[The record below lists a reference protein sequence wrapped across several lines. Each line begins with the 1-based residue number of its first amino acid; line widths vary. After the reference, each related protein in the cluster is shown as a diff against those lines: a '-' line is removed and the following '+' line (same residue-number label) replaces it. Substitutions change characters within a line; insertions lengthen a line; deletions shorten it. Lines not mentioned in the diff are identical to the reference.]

1 MPSFNDKRLDHLALD
16 PPDPQGRHRSHVA
29 VFWVPIEDS
38 RGLGY
43 RTTPPPGLLIPW
55 FTLLAPGLEEFEL
68 LPEKL
73 IIKFPPPRPDLNE
86 FAKDLM
92 GGPKLAHAP
101 APTAS
106 TTRTF
111 FQFDVWAGREFGWQQ
126 RGSRPLAWAYKPEVV
141 KDAPTGSQ
149 QVHTIELNIDLS
161 PEVGVRIVAS
171 RPAGQ
176 LVAARLLR
184 PRLSR

>member
-1 MPSFNDKRLDHLALD
+1 MYISTVPFDELTIDEPISSFNDKRLDHLTLD
-16 PPDPQGRHRSHVA
+16 RPDPKGRHWSHVA
-29 VFWVPIEDS
+29 VFGLPHNKS
-38 RGLGY
+38 RGLKY
-43 RTTPPPGLLIPW
+43 YTTPPPGFLIPW

-73 IIKFPPPRPDLNE
+73 IIKFPPPRPDLSE

-106 TTRTF
+106 TTRTC

-126 RGSRPLAWAYKPEVV
+126 RGSRALAGAY
-141 KDAPTGSQ
+141 
-149 QVHTIELNIDLS
+149 
-161 PEVGVRIVAS
+161 
-171 RPAGQ
+171 
-176 LVAARLLR
+176 
-184 PRLSR
+184 